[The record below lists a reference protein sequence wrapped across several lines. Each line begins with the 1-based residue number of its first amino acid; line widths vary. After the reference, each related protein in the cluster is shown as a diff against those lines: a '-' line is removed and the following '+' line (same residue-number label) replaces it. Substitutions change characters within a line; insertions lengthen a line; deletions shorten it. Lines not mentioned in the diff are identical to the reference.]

1 VSPDEVHS
9 SFTCAQILS
18 LSPDGPDSE
27 SIKPQ
32 AVTVSAS
39 FSVEV
44 DACDV
49 VAMGGVID
57 RLGRQALTVPEY
69 EGGEAAN
76 SLSTMPVRLRRIK

>member
-1 VSPDEVHS
+1 
-9 SFTCAQILS
+9 
-18 LSPDGPDSE
+18 
-27 SIKPQ
+27 
-32 AVTVSAS
+32 VTVSAS